1 MNPGGNTDPAFG
13 VPEKEPSPPILEG
26 WFEWAARQGIPGQ
39 GAAGTVAWE
48 GSRENPMLF
57 ALRELQLAPTELL
70 GALRPQ
76 LIPLHSYVSYPSAVL
91 VHHVPPTPKRHS
103 LSPARVHGHLFHPIT
118 LRVETL
124 SLPSPWGQPSL
135 KKSSPLLEAT
145 VIKAVSISLY
155 SSRVVALECGICCL
169 WYDVHVTLSRG
180 KHRKDG

>member
-48 GSRENPMLF
+48 GSRENPVLF

-70 GALRPQ
+70 GASRPQ

-118 LRVETL
+118 LRMETL

-135 KKSSPLLEAT
+135 KKSSPQTQQPSFWRRRLSKRFPSAFT
-145 VIKAVSISLY
+145 HPVWWPWNVGS
-155 SSRVVALECGICCL
+155 VVYG
-169 WYDVHVTLSRG
+169 TTST
-180 KHRKDG
+180 